1 MRRYDLVVWDWN
13 GTLLD
18 DVDVNIRTINVLLE
32 KRGIAP
38 VKSREDYLS
47 RFRFPIIDYYTELG
61 FDVVNE
67 DFADIAE
74 DYINVYRKEAEDAGL
89 FPGTEDVLCALKE
102 AGIRQVIV
110 SAAEGVRL
118 RGEVK
123 SRGIDGY
130 FTDIIGKGDN
140 RGDGKLSLGREF
152 VASAGVAADRILFV
166 GDMDHDAELAL
177 ACGCDAVMVAKGHMS
192 KERLEALGLKVMS
205 DVTDVVKLCI

>member
-18 DVDVNIRTINVLLE
+18 DVDVNIRTINILLE
-32 KRGIAP
+32 KRGIPP
-38 VKSREDYLS
+38 VKSREDYLD
-47 RFRFPIIDYYTELG
+47 RFRFPIIDYYAELG

-67 DFADIAE
+67 DFAYIAE

-89 FPGTEDVLCALKE
+89 FPGTVEVLSALKA

-123 SRGIDGY
+123 ARGIDGY
-130 FTDIIGKGDN
+130 FTDILGK
-140 RGDGKLSLGREF
+140 
-152 VASAGVAADRILFV
+152 
-166 GDMDHDAELAL
+166 
-177 ACGCDAVMVAKGHMS
+177 
-192 KERLEALGLKVMS
+192 
-205 DVTDVVKLCI
+205 